1 MIVERVNRLAIE
13 IKNLSLRYGTEDIEI
28 LSDMS
33 LSIQPGEFVALIGPS
48 GCGKTSLLRLIAD
61 LVQPTLGEV
70 QVSGGSPAEAR
81 LQRRLGYVF
90 QAPALYPW
98 RTVESNVA
106 VPLEIAGVAKAE
118 RLAIARDR
126 LAAVGL
132 AESARRFPWQLSGG
146 MQQRAAIARAL
157 SYNPDILL
165 MDEPFGALDEITRD
179 HLNLHLAE
187 LWRGQGQTCVF
198 VTHSIA
204 EAVFLATRVVVM
216 GARPGR
222 IIDDIDCSCLPRER
236 SLPLRDSP
244 EFQALAARVRAGLWA
259 GHSYDDGA

>member
-1 MIVERVNRLAIE
+1 MIVERVNTSAIE
-13 IKNLSLRYGTEDIEI
+13 IKNLSLRYAIGAADVLGD
-28 LSDMS
+28 LS
-33 LSIQPGEFVALIGPS
+33 LTIQSGEFVALIGPS

-61 LVQPTLGEV
+61 LVQPTVGDV
-70 QVSGGSPAEAR
+70 WVGGNSPSAAR

-90 QAPALYPW
+90 QSPALYPW

-106 VPLEIAGVAKAE
+106 VPLEIAGVPRAE

-126 LAAVGL
+126 LMAVGL
-132 AESARRFPWQLSGG
+132 AESGRRYPWQLSGG
-146 MQQRAAIARAL
+146 MQQRVAIARAL

-179 HLNLHLAE
+179 HLNLHLSG
-187 LWRGQGQTCVF
+187 LWREQGQTCVF

-216 GARPGR
+216 GAKPGR
-222 IIDDIDCSCLPRER
+222 IIDDIDCS
-236 SLPLRDSP
+236 SLPATRPLSLRESP
-244 EFQALAARVRAGLWA
+244 EFQTLAARVRSGLLA
-259 GHSYDDGA
+259 GHSYEST